1 MQQNSGKQP
10 DFLSE
15 EISDISHGE
24 ELVEWGTE
32 KSTKQKNQEAWVLHD
47 MFFLFDTCHD
57 KVFLISR
64 EGEEYSINVVG
75 KSGKEIGRISP

>member
-1 MQQNSGKQP
+1 MLSPLSDCIQVGLWASFQRESSTWACEHGK
-10 DFLSE
+10 DRT
-15 EISDISHGE
+15 G
-24 ELVEWGTE
+24 
-32 KSTKQKNQEAWVLHD
+32 NQEAWVLHD
-47 MFFLFDTCHD
+47 IFFQFDTCHD

>member
-1 MQQNSGKQP
+1 MKGTSTQAPMQQNSGKQP

-32 KSTKQKNQEAWVLHD
+32 QSTKQKNQEAWVLVLD
-47 MFFLFDTCHD
+47 LD
-57 KVFLISR
+57 
-64 EGEEYSINVVG
+64 
-75 KSGKEIGRISP
+75 